1 MRVRLTSNKE
11 RIAEMREAFKE
22 TGGYCPCAL
31 YKTEDTKCVCKD
43 FRDQI
48 AQGIP
53 GKCHC
58 GLYECY
64 NDDLHGGVINDL
76 S

>member
-1 MRVRLTSNKE
+1 MEIRLNPNNEQVEAVRTAIKE
-11 RIAEMREAFKE
+11 ND
-22 TGGYCPCAL
+22 GYCPCAIL
-31 YKTEDTKCVCKD
+31 KTDDTKCMCKD

-58 GLYECY
+58 GLYE
-64 NDDLHGGVINDL
+64 GVIKND
-76 S
+76 